1 MQRFCTLIIYL
12 IALSSTIF
20 KKNILWTIKLDK
32 CFINVSMSYEYG
44 KFIFIDIF
52 YPVTINIKYR
62 TLYGSP
68 NICPNIQRNIF
79 ETSNW
84 FFSILWNWFIQK
96 RRKFSKNLLLYS
108 CVSKNIKF
116 MKRKENHSVEKFK
129 TFNKRIVQRII

>member
-1 MQRFCTLIIYL
+1 MQRFCTLIL

-84 FFSILWNWFIQK
+84 FFQSSEIGLSKKGENFPKFIT
-96 RRKFSKNLLLYS
+96 L
-108 CVSKNIKF
+108 
-116 MKRKENHSVEKFK
+116 
-129 TFNKRIVQRII
+129 